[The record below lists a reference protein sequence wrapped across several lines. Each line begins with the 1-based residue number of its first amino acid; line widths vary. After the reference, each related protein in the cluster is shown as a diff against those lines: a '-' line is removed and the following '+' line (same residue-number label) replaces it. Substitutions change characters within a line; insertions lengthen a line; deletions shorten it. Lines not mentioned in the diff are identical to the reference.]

1 MASRGLGDIS
11 VRQTGSLHATEDIVN
26 TITPRRSRTEYDPL
40 RSEPSPKE
48 DYTPESR
55 KIDSGHDILDNN
67 QINVLMAMLMSLGG
81 MAVASHLWDVSLTD
95 GMF

>member
-1 MASRGLGDIS
+1 MAFTGLGDIP
-11 VRQTGSLHATEDIVN
+11 VRQTSSLHAAEDIVN

-40 RSEPSPKE
+40 KSEPSPKE
-48 DYTPESR
+48 NHTPESR

-67 QINVLMAMLMSLGG
+67 QINILMAVLMSLGG
-81 MAVASHLWDVSLTD
+81 MAVASYLWDVSLTD